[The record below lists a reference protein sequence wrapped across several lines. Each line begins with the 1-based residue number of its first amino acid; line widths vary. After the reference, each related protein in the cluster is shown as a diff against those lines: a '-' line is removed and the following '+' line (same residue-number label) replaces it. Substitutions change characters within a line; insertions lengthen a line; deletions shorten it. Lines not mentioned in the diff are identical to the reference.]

1 MSEKNNAKNAEKS
14 NFTNAESN
22 SANAKKNTT
31 AKKTKNHKTPWT
43 RHRLTFGQWAADKLT
58 GTMGSWGFIIIF
70 FTFLGVW
77 IYLNIELVIV
87 NKWDPYPF
95 ILLNLTLSC
104 LAAIQAPI
112 ILMSQNR
119 SGERDRRRIA
129 KDYYIDKKAE
139 KEIMVLQIQL
149 LELRELISKQ
159 SLESQTKKIAD
170 EIKSIQNE
178 LENVGKTLQIE

>member
-1 MSEKNNAKNAEKS
+1 MEKKNNPQKLNSNNNKS
-14 NFTNAESN
+14 
-22 SANAKKNTT
+22 
-31 AKKTKNHKTPWT
+31 KNHKTSWA
-43 RHRLTFGQWAADKLT
+43 RRRLTFGQWAADKLT

-77 IYLNIELVIV
+77 IAINIELFFVQ
-87 NKWDPYPF
+87 KWDPYPF
-95 ILLNLTLSC
+95 ILLNLVLSC

-119 SGERDRRRIA
+119 SSERDRKRVA

-170 EIKSIQNE
+170 QIKKIQSE

>member
-1 MSEKNNAKNAEKS
+1 MSGKNTVRNAGKNDFGNVGKNNS
-14 NFTNAESN
+14 
-22 SANAKKNTT
+22 AKKP
-31 AKKTKNHKTPWT
+31 KNHRPPWS
-43 RHRLTFGQWAADKLT
+43 RCRLTFGQWAADKLT

-77 IYLNIELVIV
+77 IALNIELFFVQ
-87 NKWDPYPF
+87 KWDPYPF

-104 LAAIQAPI
+104 LAAIQAPV

-119 SGERDRRRIA
+119 SSERDRMHVA

-149 LELRELISKQ
+149 LELKELISKQ
-159 SLESQTKKIAD
+159 SLEKQTKKIEN
-170 EIKSIQNE
+170 EIKTIQEE
-178 LENVGKTLQIE
+178 LESVGKTLQIK

>member
-1 MSEKNNAKNAEKS
+1 MNGKNNTRKS
-14 NFTNAESN
+14 TSKAS
-22 SANAKKNTT
+22 KP
-31 AKKTKNHKTPWT
+31 KNHNHKSPWA
-43 RHRLTFGQWAADKLT
+43 RHRLSLGQWAADKLT

-70 FTFLGVW
+70 FSFLAIW
-77 IYLNIELVIV
+77 IALNIELFLIQ
-87 NKWDPYPF
+87 KWDPYPF
-95 ILLNLTLSC
+95 ILLNLALSC

>member
-1 MSEKNNAKNAEKS
+1 MNEKNNPQKYNSKNNKP
-14 NFTNAESN
+14 
-22 SANAKKNTT
+22 
-31 AKKTKNHKTPWT
+31 KNHKPPWV
-43 RHRLTFGQWAADKLT
+43 RRRLTFGQWAADKLT

-77 IYLNIELVIV
+77 IVINIELIFVQ
-87 NKWDPYPF
+87 KWDPYPF
-95 ILLNLTLSC
+95 ILLNLVLSC

-119 SGERDRRRIA
+119 SSERDRKRIA

-170 EIKSIQNE
+170 EIKSIQSE